1 MSVIVL
7 AASLIHFASIGRQ
20 RRLLLFSL
28 KRVVPYRQIVCLYTH
43 ELEGFFGI
51 SWFFIFLIGGG
62 TQTSPFASL
71 AGLRSIY
78 MLVCN
83 PSSSPAI
90 SLAQIL
96 AGNWSEVS
104 C

>member
-43 ELEGFFGI
+43 ELEGFFGF
-51 SWFFIFLIGGG
+51 SWFFIFLVWGRHVNVTLCI
-62 TQTSPFASL
+62 P
-71 AGLRSIY
+71 RR
-78 MLVCN
+78 
-83 PSSSPAI
+83 PSFYLHATLQPVF
-90 SLAQIL
+90 L
-96 AGNWSEVS
+96 AGNFFSSNTGRELE
-104 C
+104 